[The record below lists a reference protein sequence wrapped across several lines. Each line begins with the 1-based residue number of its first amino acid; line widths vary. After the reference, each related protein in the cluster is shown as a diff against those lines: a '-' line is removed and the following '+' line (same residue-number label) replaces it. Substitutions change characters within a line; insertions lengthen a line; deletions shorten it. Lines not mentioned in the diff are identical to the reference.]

1 MILEEFKLDGNVAI
15 LTGCG
20 QSWLRDLGLALAE
33 AGATVVTAGPE
44 RKKIE
49 SGMKEIGE
57 LGRIATAIVTDLTS
71 TMEIQSLIDQ
81 TLSKFG
87 RIDILVNNLN
97 LEFGKP
103 FLEVT
108 EEEWRRVLD
117 TNLTGVF
124 LCSKAVGKHMVDQ
137 KAGKIVNI
145 VTGAAER
152 GLPNGTVYCA
162 SMGGVVQFTRALA
175 LEWARKNVRINTVG
189 IGWMEDSFSGKQD
202 DLVAHYVP
210 MRRRGRPGDIAP
222 LVVFLVSNASSYL
235 SGQIYF
241 VDGGLMSRS

>member
-20 QSWLRDLGLALAE
+20 QSWLKGLGLGLAE
-33 AGATVVTAGPE
+33 AGATVVIAGPE
-44 RKKIE
+44 KKQIE
-49 SGMKEIGE
+49 SGIEEIQK
-57 LGRIATAIVTDLTS
+57 LGRNTMAILTDLTS
-71 TMEIQSLIDQ
+71 AGEIQNLIDQ
-81 TLSKFG
+81 TMSKFG

-117 TNLTGVF
+117 VNLTGVF
-124 LCSKAVGKHMVDQ
+124 LCSKALGKHMVNQ
-137 KAGKIVNI
+137 RAGKIVNI

-152 GLPNGTVYCA
+152 GLPNGTAYCA

-175 LEWARKNVRINTVG
+175 LEWARKNVRINAVG

-210 MRRRGRPGDIAP
+210 VRRRGRPEDIAP
-222 LVVFLVSNASSYL
+222 LVVFLASNASSFL

-241 VDGGLMSRS
+241 VDGGLMARS